1 VPACADRH
9 THRSLPW
16 TAGLWI
22 AIGLLAVTACEG
34 RRQADAER
42 ALAEIEAVLSEAGTA
57 PSKYIPGELADVR
70 ADVDELQHDFGA
82 GRYHDV
88 LERAPEVLA
97 AARALAPSAAA
108 RAAEL
113 DRTLRAEWTMLSA
126 AVPAELAAVADRFD
140 RLAARRKLPPGVTRD
155 DVQAAKGRL
164 RDALALWDR
173 AREEADAG
181 RLPEAV
187 TLANQIR
194 AMGRSVDAVSPPAGT
209 AGAPVE

>member
-1 VPACADRH
+1 
-9 THRSLPW
+9 
-16 TAGLWI
+16 
-22 AIGLLAVTACEG
+22 
-34 RRQADAER
+34 
-42 ALAEIEAVLSEAGTA
+42 
-57 PSKYIPGELADVR
+57 
-70 ADVDELQHDFGA
+70 
-82 GRYHDV
+82 V

-113 DRTLRAEWTMLSA
+113 DRTLRAEWTTLSA
-126 AVPAELAAVADRFD
+126 VVPTELAAAADRFD

-194 AMGRSVDAVSPPAGT
+194 AMGRSVDAVSSPAGT

>member
-1 VPACADRH
+1 VPACADRR
-9 THRSLPW
+9 THRSRSW
-16 TAGLWI
+16 AAGLCI
-22 AIGLLAVTACEG
+22 AVGLLAVTTCEG
-34 RRQADAER
+34 RRQADAEH
-42 ALAEIEAVLSEAGTA
+42 ALAEIEAVLSEAGTG

-70 ADVDELQHDFGA
+70 ADVEELQRDYGA

-88 LERAPEVLA
+88 LARAPEVLA

-113 DRTLRAEWTMLSA
+113 DRTLRAEWTTLSA
-126 AVPAELAAVADRFD
+126 VVPTELAAAADRFD
-140 RLAARRKLPPGVTRD
+140 RLAALRKLPPGVTRD

-194 AMGRSVDAVSPPAGT
+194 AMGRSVDAVSAPAGA

>member
-1 VPACADRH
+1 VPACADRR
-9 THRSLPW
+9 THRSRSW
-16 TAGLWI
+16 AAGLWI
-22 AIGLLAVTACEG
+22 ALALLAVTACEG
-34 RRQADAER
+34 RRQTDAEH
-42 ALAEIEAVLSEAGTA
+42 ALAEIEAVLSEAGTG

-70 ADVDELQHDFGA
+70 ADVEELQRDYGA

-88 LERAPEVLA
+88 LARAPEVLA

-113 DRTLRAEWTMLSA
+113 DRTLRAEWTTLSA
-126 AVPAELAAVADRFD
+126 VVPTELAAVADRFD
-140 RLAARRKLPPGVTRD
+140 RLAALRKLPPGVTRD

-194 AMGRSVDAVSPPAGT
+194 AMGRSVDAVSAPAGA

>member
-1 VPACADRH
+1 MPACADRR
-9 THRSLPW
+9 THRSRPW
-16 TAGLWI
+16 AAGLWI
-22 AIGLLAVTACEG
+22 ALVLLGVSACEG
-34 RRQADAER
+34 RRQADAEH
-42 ALAEIEAVLSEAGTA
+42 ALAEIEAVLTDAGTG

-70 ADVDELQHDFGA
+70 AGVDELQRDYLA
-82 GRYHDV
+82 GRYREV
-88 LERAPEVLA
+88 LARAPEVLA
-97 AARALAPSAAA
+97 AARALAPAAAA

-113 DRTLRAEWTMLSA
+113 DRTLRAEWTTLSA
-126 AVPAELAAVADRFD
+126 VVPAELAAVADRFD
-140 RLAARRKLPPGVTRD
+140 RLAARRNLPAGVTRD

-187 TLANQIR
+187 TLAAQIR
-194 AMGRSVDAVSPPAGT
+194 AMGRSVDALSAPADA